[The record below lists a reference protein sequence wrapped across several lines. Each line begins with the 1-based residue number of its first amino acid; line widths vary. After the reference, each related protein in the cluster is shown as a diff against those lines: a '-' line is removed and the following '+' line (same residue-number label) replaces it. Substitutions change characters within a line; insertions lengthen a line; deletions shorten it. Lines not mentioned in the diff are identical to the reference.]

1 MMELRDGRSLTD
13 EELLDRRKQAVL
25 LHRRGESHVEI
36 ARIVGVH
43 RNAVGE
49 WIAAWKAGGERALK
63 PGRRGVAEG
72 TGRSLTPEQEND
84 IRRRIVDKV
93 PDQLKLPFALWT
105 REAVAELIFSRHGV
119 RMPVRTVGDYLKRW
133 GMSPQKPVKRAYQRS
148 EPAVKKWLEE
158 DYPAIKAKA
167 KASGAEIHWAD
178 ETGLQ
183 SGENRGRSYAPVGKT
198 PVRRHKGTAEK
209 ANMISTVTNQ
219 GKLRFMFYDGR
230 FNQQV
235 LMKFLKRLMKDAAGR
250 PLVVILDNH
259 PSHHGKA
266 LKEWVAKQKGKLVL
280 HFLPSYSPDL
290 NPDEYLNCDLKG
302 EIAKRPDRRE
312 KGALKKTAIKVL
324 RSLQKSPDRIVS
336 YFKAERIRYAI

>member
-1 MMELRDGRSLTD
+1 MQLSEGRSLSDT
-13 EELLDRRKQAVL
+13 ELLDRRKQAIL
-25 LHRRGESHVEI
+25 LHRKGETNVEI
-36 ARIVGVH
+36 ARLVGIH
-43 RNAVGE
+43 RNVVGK
-49 WIAAWKAGGERALK
+49 WIGLWKQAGEGGLK
-63 PGRRGVAEG
+63 PKRRGVRKG
-72 TGRSLTPEQEND
+72 TGRTLTPEQERD
-84 IRRRIVDKV
+84 IRRAMVDKV

-105 REAVAELIFSRHGV
+105 REAVVELIFSLHGV

-167 KASGAEIHWAD
+167 KLDGAQIHWAD

-219 GKLRFMFYDGR
+219 GKLRFMFYEGR
-230 FNQQV
+230 FNQVV
-235 LMKFLKRLMKDAAGR
+235 LIKFLKRLIKDAGGK

-259 PSHHGKA
+259 PSHHGKL
-266 LKEWVAKQKGKLVL
+266 LKEWAAKQEEKITLRY
-280 HFLPSYSPDL
+280 LPSYSPDL
-290 NPDEYLNCDLKG
+290 NPDEFLNCDLKYQ
-302 EIAKRPDRRE
+302 IAKRPDRCE
-312 KGALKKTAIKVL
+312 KGGLKKTATKVL
-324 RSLQKSPDRIVS
+324 HSLQKMPARIAS
-336 YFKAERIRYAI
+336 YFEAESVNYAI

>member
-1 MMELRDGRSLTD
+1 MELSDARSLSD
-13 EELLDRRKQAVL
+13 AELLDRRKQAIL
-25 LHRRGESHVEI
+25 LHRKDETNKEI
-36 ARIVGVH
+36 ARLVGVH
-43 RNAVGE
+43 RNVVAK
-49 WIAAWKAGGERALK
+49 WIALWKEGGEQALK
-63 PGRRGVAEG
+63 PGRRGVSEG
-72 TGRSLTPEQEND
+72 AGRSLTPEQERD
-84 IRRRIVDKV
+84 IRRGIVDKV

-105 REAVAELIFSRHGV
+105 REAVSELIFSRHGV

-167 KASGAEIHWAD
+167 KADGAEIHWAD

-219 GKLRFMFYDGR
+219 GKLRFMFYEGR
-230 FNQQV
+230 FNQLV
-235 LMKFLKRLMKDAAGR
+235 LIKFLKRLMKDAAGK

-259 PSHHGKA
+259 PSHHGKL
-266 LKEWVAKQKGKLVL
+266 LKQWAAEQEKKITLRY
-280 HFLPSYSPDL
+280 LPSYSPDL
-290 NPDEYLNCDLKG
+290 NPDE
-302 EIAKRPDRRE
+302 
-312 KGALKKTAIKVL
+312 
-324 RSLQKSPDRIVS
+324 
-336 YFKAERIRYAI
+336 F